1 MENFII
7 SMTSFKLLSV
17 NISLNTEHSGNCF
30 ILGVFSKFESFS
42 SFSSTSE
49 QGGVILDFGHLGRTL
64 PLSLSKPFIIVF
76 SSPGGITVEFA
87 SPIIR

>member
-17 NISLNTEHSGNCF
+17 NISLNTEHSCDWSIF
-30 ILGVFSKFESFS
+30 GVFSKFETFS
-42 SFSSTSE
+42 SFCTTRE

-76 SSPGGITVEFA
+76 SSPG
-87 SPIIR
+87 